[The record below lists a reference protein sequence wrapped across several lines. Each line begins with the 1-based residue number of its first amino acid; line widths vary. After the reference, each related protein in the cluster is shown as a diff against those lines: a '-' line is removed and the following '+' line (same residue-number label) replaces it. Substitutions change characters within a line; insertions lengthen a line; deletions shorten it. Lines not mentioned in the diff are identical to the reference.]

1 MTSLTARSCR
11 PFILASCLLSVAPTG
26 CVWLPT
32 DPRAELTMEKR
43 PSLALLPVWFD
54 IESAKLSALTS
65 TDEALSTEED
75 VRHVAETLQEI
86 RAHARWLFLSRLATG
101 HQFRFVLFEETDAL
115 IVTGLVLCAFGLIPA
130 ALIEECRLTI
140 VTSQA

>member
-11 PFILASCLLSVAPTG
+11 LFILASCLLIVAPTG

-32 DPRAELTMEKR
+32 DSRAELTMEQR
-43 PSLALLPVWFD
+43 PSLALLPVGFD
-54 IESAKLSALTS
+54 IESAKLSALAS

-86 RAHARWLFLSRLATG
+86 RANARWLLLSRLATG
-101 HQFRFVLFEETDAL
+101 HQLRFVSFEETDAL
-115 IVTGLVLCAFGLIPA
+115 MVPGLVLCAVRLIPA

-140 VTSQA
+140 VISQA